1 MTYRDRSMDMMKKI
15 WKWLLLVLGV
25 AVILIG
31 VPVLINE
38 CYKVGDG
45 YMTIWNAQDVL
56 SYYGTVVGAVIAVA
70 TIAITISFNR
80 MQIRRDGYMKTETD
94 RWTKIEE
101 EVAKALDRINPQRL
115 MLVNAKGLKY
125 SVKERPN
132 YAVSEIQQYQMDCRV
147 ALDQVNFYLTKT
159 DYMKLKPLLDAIF
172 SASEEFF
179 EIAKQECELYTR
191 IPMITGR
198 EAAAG
203 LLKAEQNFPNT
214 YSEEEISYASNV
226 LKETNGVTLEN
237 VMKEIGQQNEKLVE
251 LYDTRYRSISQLR
264 CKIFNEIYAEIQA
277 NADQILRFGG
287 KR

>member
-1 MTYRDRSMDMMKKI
+1 MMKKI
-15 WKWLLLVLGV
+15 WKWLLLGLG
-25 AVILIG
+25 ATVILVG
-31 VPVLINE
+31 VPVLVNE

-94 RWTKIEE
+94 RWAKIEE
-101 EVAKALDRINPQRL
+101 EVTKALDRINPQRL
-115 MLVNAKGLKY
+115 MLVNAKSLKY
-125 SVKERPN
+125 SVMERPN

-159 DYMKLKPLLDAIF
+159 DYTKLKPLLDVIS

-203 LLKAEQNFPNT
+203 LLKTEQNFPNT
-214 YSEEEISYASNV
+214 CSQEAIRYASSV
-226 LKETNGVTLEN
+226 LEATKGVTLEN
-237 VMKEIGQQNEKLVE
+237 VVKEIEQQNEKLVE
-251 LYDTRYRSISQLR
+251 LYDTRYRSISPQK
-264 CKIFNEIYAEIQA
+264 CEIFNDIYAEIQE
-277 NADQILRFGG
+277 NADKILRFGG

>member
-1 MTYRDRSMDMMKKI
+1 MMKKI

-56 SYYGTVVGAVIAVA
+56 SYYGTFVGAVIAVA

-94 RWTKIEE
+94 RWAKIEE

-115 MLVNAKGLKY
+115 MLVNAKSLKY
-125 SVKERPN
+125 SVMERPN

-191 IPMITGR
+191 IPMIADR

-214 YSEEEISYASNV
+214 YSEEEIRYASNV

-237 VMKEIGQQNEKLVE
+237 VVKEIGQQNEKLVE
-251 LYDTRYRSISQLR
+251 LYDTRYRSISPLR

>member
-1 MTYRDRSMDMMKKI
+1 MKKI
-15 WKWLLLVLGV
+15 WKWLLLGLGA
-25 AVILIG
+25 AVILVG

-94 RWTKIEE
+94 RWAKIEE

-115 MLVNAKGLKY
+115 MLVNAKSLKY
-125 SVKERPN
+125 SVMERPN

-147 ALDQVNFYLTKT
+147 ALDQVNFYLTPA
-159 DYMKLKPLLDAIF
+159 DYMKLKPLMDAIF
-172 SASEEFF
+172 TASEEFF
-179 EIAKQECELYTR
+179 KIAQQENELYTQ
-191 IPMITGR
+191 IPKITGR
-198 EAAAG
+198 GVAAG
-203 LLKAEQNFPNT
+203 LIKAEKDFPNT
-214 YSEEEISYASNV
+214 FSDEECRFASSI
-226 LKETNGVTLEN
+226 LEETNGVTLED
-237 VMKEIGQQNEKLVE
+237 VVKEIGQQNEKLAE
-251 LYDTRYRSISQLR
+251 LYSTTYRNISPLK
-264 CKIFNEIYAEIQA
+264 CKIFNEIYAEIQE
-277 NADQILRFGG
+277 NADKILRFGG